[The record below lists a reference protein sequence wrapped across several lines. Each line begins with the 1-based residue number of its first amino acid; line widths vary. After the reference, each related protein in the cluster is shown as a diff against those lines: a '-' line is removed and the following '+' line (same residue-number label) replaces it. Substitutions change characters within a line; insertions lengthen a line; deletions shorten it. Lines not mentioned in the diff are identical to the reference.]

1 MSAQGHGHTVAAWT
15 AVAIILAAFLIA
27 AIGLM
32 VGSMTTFVAGVV
44 LAPIGGLVGKL
55 LQLLGFGQAP
65 RR

>member
-15 AVAIILAAFLIA
+15 AVAIILAAFLIG

-32 VGSMTTFVAGVV
+32 VGSLPTFWAGVI
-44 LAPIGGLVGKL
+44 LAPVGGVVGKG
-55 LQLLGFGQAP
+55 LQLLGFGQTP